1 MKERFWIVG
10 MNTKNFIM
18 YVELVSMGTLNASLV
33 HPREVFGFA
42 IKRGGISGILAIH
55 SHPSGDP
62 EPSEDDITVT
72 KRLYDAGKILGIELL
87 DHIIVTDGPAFVSFK
102 ARGKL

>member
-1 MKERFWIVG
+1 VG
-10 MNTKNFIM
+10 LNTKNFIV

-33 HPREVFGFA
+33 HPREVFRFA

-72 KRLYDAGKILGIELL
+72 KRLCDAGKILGIELL
-87 DHIIVTDGPAFVSFK
+87 DHIIVTDGPAFVSLK